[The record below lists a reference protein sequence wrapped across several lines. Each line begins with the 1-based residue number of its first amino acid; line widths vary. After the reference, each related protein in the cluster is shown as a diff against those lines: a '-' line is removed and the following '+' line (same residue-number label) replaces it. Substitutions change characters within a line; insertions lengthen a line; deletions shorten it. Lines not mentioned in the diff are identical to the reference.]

1 MVPSVSPRQALQ
13 WLFLTLQF
21 ALAFGGG
28 AWAGHASDPSG
39 WGAWIG
45 AIGMG
50 LGLLGAYAGASV
62 VALVFA
68 PVVMAQL
75 LRNARAS
82 HDPRPQDIASRHD
95 VVGIAMTLGV
105 MAVAIASA
113 VAIALLVWLQSDTAT
128 LLGAQLAFLPVA
140 FGVALLAPGARR
152 VVV

>member
-1 MVPSVSPRQALQ
+1 MSPRQALQ
-13 WLFLTLQF
+13 WLSLTLQF
-21 ALAFGGG
+21 VLAVGGG
-28 AWAGHASDPSG
+28 AWAGQAADPHG

-45 AIGMG
+45 ALGMG
-50 LGLLGAYAGASV
+50 FALGMAHAGAGL

-82 HDPRPQDIASRHD
+82 HDPRPQDLASRHD

-113 VAIALLVWLQSDTAT
+113 VAIGLVVWLQSETAT
-128 LLGAQLAFLPVA
+128 LLRALMAFLPVG